1 MYNRVKLVRLIAGFL
16 VANAFVFLLSAPAA
30 LAGVMWDG
38 GGANDNI
45 DTRENWN
52 ANELPDLAGSTAELV
67 FAGNVRLTPL
77 INADV
82 RPLGLRFDS
91 LAGAF
96 VIGGTNTITT
106 GTTGTTNGNIVNDSP
121 LTQTIGAPVMMRRG
135 ALDASAGDLVIGGA
149 INVGGGSSASGRSL
163 TILGEH
169 DVFLSGP
176 IEGTGTSA
184 SAGGVITKNS
194 TGLLH
199 ISSNSPLWAGRIG
212 IDVGVLRI
220 SAPDALGDPNSRT
233 LVQGGGATGKSRL
246 ELSGGV
252 SFAPERLEL
261 TGRDIGSAPVHLSN
275 FAGNNTWT
283 GNAVL
288 RTGGAEYGFESAAGT
303 LTITGNVVNE
313 TGNATPR
320 TIRFAG
326 SGGGEFAGLFLDGT
340 GTGPLSIRK
349 EGAGTWTVT
358 NTSFGY
364 AGDTLITGGTLA
376 FAPGISIDNSPDVE
390 IAAGAVLDIAMEG
403 LDRVVGQ
410 TLTGAGTVL
419 GHVNLFGGTLVP
431 DAPALPDSAATL
443 ALGSGLT
450 LSGGTVHFD
459 LANTTTIGGG
469 VNDLIAIAGN
479 LSLSAPTSI
488 AINPL
493 SGEISNGA
501 YRLFNYSG
509 TLAGNVTNLL
519 VDFPPTRQ
527 TTAIDASTL
536 GQVNLVVSG
545 SAASLVWNG
554 DGSFN
559 LWDVGASANWL
570 NGAAFDTFFNL
581 DQVTFDDT
589 AAPTSRIVDVSS
601 TVIPRSVIVDTA
613 LAYTFTGTGKISGV
627 TGLTKNGVGKLTV
640 ATNNDNS
647 GRTTINAGTLQVG
660 AGANSGSLGSGEIV
674 NHGVL
679 IFNRSTGLVV
689 PGAIS
694 GNGSLEKQGSGTI
707 TLAANNSYTGTTTIS
722 SGTLQIGAG
731 GPTGAIGPGEVTN
744 NGLLVVDRSTDLVLP
759 NLISGS
765 GGLDKRGEGF
775 VELTGLNSY
784 SGPTTINGASSQGGL
799 VVDNLANGGLA
810 SDLGAATADAA
821 NLHIRTNGTL
831 RYVGPAAVTDR
842 LFTIGNARIDAS
854 GAGPVAFTNSGAL
867 GTSGGNRTLTLLGS
881 NTQANTLVSSIVDSG
896 PTGVTSLAKQGD
908 GTWVLSGV
916 NSFSGATTISAGVLR
931 LSSTTALGAT
941 DPLPGNTNAAGTTIV
956 GDVGG
961 SGQLVLSG
969 GITLA
974 PEPLTLQAR
983 QGPTANVPHLVNAG
997 GDNRWTGPITLTT
1010 GGFEYTLRS
1019 DAGTLMIDNVIAQS
1033 ATTLERFLNLEG
1045 SGDGVV
1051 VGAILNGGGSQIQ
1064 SLRKRGPGTWT
1075 LNGANTYLGTTTI
1088 EAGTLRISPSGSI
1101 ATNNS
1106 VTTAAGATFA
1116 VDGAATIT
1124 QLSGAGSTR
1133 VGEQAGPAALTAD
1146 RVGQALLVIGRGSRA
1161 TLNAG
1166 GGTSVVGELMIPA
1179 GGPAV
1184 PGTLDINDNKVIVNY
1199 AEFGTNPEAVL
1210 RMRIIDGRGAVG
1222 LGATWTGPGMTS
1234 GTAAADVLTEPE
1246 SRSVGY
1252 ADNAALPLGPY
1263 TVFGGEVVDES
1274 SVLIAYTRTGDANLD
1289 GIVNDDDVTIV
1300 GATYAPGV
1308 PQPAWALGDF
1318 DYNGF
1323 VDDDDVTLL
1332 GVFYDPAAEPLNEV
1346 ATTSIVRSV
1355 SAPVPEPST
1364 FMLSTLVA
1372 FTLAIA
1378 AAAQLRRCPSQLETW
1393 NPKPE
1398 TTN

>member
-1 MYNRVKLVRLIAGFL
+1 MHNRVKLARLGSGLL
-16 VANAFVFLLSAPAA
+16 VASIFLLLLWAPGAM
-30 LAGVMWDG
+30 AGVVWDG

-52 ANELPDLAGSTAELV
+52 GNELPDLAGSTAELV
-67 FAGNVRLTPL
+67 FAGNVRLTPQ
-77 INADV
+77 INADI
-82 RPLGLRFDS
+82 RPLGLRFDGS
-91 LAGAF
+91 AGPF

-121 LTQTIGAPVMMRRG
+121 LTQTIGVPIMMRRG
-135 ALDASAGDLVIGGA
+135 ALDAAAGDLVIGGT

-169 DVFLSGP
+169 DVFLNGP

-199 ISSNSPLWAGRIG
+199 ISSNSPLWTGRIG
-212 IDVGVLRI
+212 VDVGVLRI
-220 SAPDALGDPNSRT
+220 SAPDALGDPTSRT

-246 ELSGGV
+246 ELAGGV
-252 SFAPERLEL
+252 TFAPERLEL
-261 TGRDIGSAPVHLSN
+261 TGRDIGTSPVHLSN
-275 FAGNNTWT
+275 FSGNNTWT
-283 GNAVL
+283 GNAIL
-288 RTGGAEYGFESAAGT
+288 RTGGAEYGFESAAGR

-313 TGNATPR
+313 TGNATAR

-326 SGGGEFAGLFLDGT
+326 AGAGEFAGSFLDNT

-349 EGAGTWTVT
+349 EGSGTWMFT
-358 NTSFGY
+358 NPIFVY
-364 AGDTLITGGTLA
+364 AGDTLVSAGKLA
-376 FAPGISIDNSPDVE
+376 FAPGISIDNSPNVELAPGAILDV
-390 IAAGAVLDIAMEG
+390 AAEG

-410 TLTGAGTVL
+410 TLRGAGTVL

-443 ALGSGLT
+443 SLSSGLT

-459 LANTTTIGGG
+459 LAETTTIGSG
-469 VNDLIAIAGN
+469 VNDLVDVAGN

-493 SGEISNGA
+493 AGEISNGA

-509 TLAGNVTNLL
+509 TLAGNVTNLV

-536 GQVNLVVSG
+536 GQVNLLVSG

-559 LWDVGASANWL
+559 LWDVNASPNWL
-570 NGAAFDTFFNL
+570 NGAAFDTFFSL
-581 DQVTFDDT
+581 DLVTFDDT
-589 AAPTSRIVDVSS
+589 AAPTSRIVDITS
-601 TVIPRSVIVDTA
+601 TVIPRSVIVETA
-613 LAYTFTGTGKISGV
+613 LEYTFTGAGRISGV

-647 GRTTINAGTLQVG
+647 GTTTINAGTLQVG
-660 AGANSGSLGSGEIV
+660 AGSNRGSLGSGDIV
-674 NHGVL
+674 NHGIL
-679 IFNRSTGLVV
+679 IFNRSTGLTV
-689 PGAIS
+689 PGTIS
-694 GNGSLEKQGSGTI
+694 GAGSLEKQGSGTI

-731 GPTGAIGPGEVTN
+731 GPTGAIGPGEVFN

-759 NLISGS
+759 NTISGL
-765 GGLDKRGEGF
+765 GGLDKRGEGML
-775 VELTGLNSY
+775 ELAGLNSY
-784 SGPTTINGASSQGGL
+784 SGPTTINGAASLGGL

-810 SDLGAATADAA
+810 SDIGAATADAA

-854 GAGPVAFTNSGAL
+854 GAGPIAFANNGAI

-881 NTQANTLVSSIVDSG
+881 NAQANTLVSSIVDSG
-896 PTGVTSLAKQGD
+896 PAGVTSLAKQGE
-908 GTWVLSGV
+908 GTWVLSGA
-916 NSFSGATTISAGVLR
+916 NSYSGATTISAGLLR
-931 LSSTTALGAT
+931 VAAATALGAT
-941 DPLPGNTNAAGTTIV
+941 DPLPGNTNSAGTTIV

-969 GITLA
+969 GVTFA
-974 PEPLTLQAR
+974 AEPLTLEAR
-983 QGPTANVPHLVNAG
+983 QGPTAGVPHLVNAD

-1010 GGFEYTLRS
+1010 GGFEYTLRAG
-1019 DAGTLMIDNVIAQS
+1019 AGTLTIDNTITQT

-1045 SGDGVV
+1045 DGNGVV
-1051 VGAILNGGGSQIQ
+1051 NGAVLNGGGSQVQ
-1064 SLRKRGPGTWT
+1064 SLRKRGAGSWT
-1075 LNGANTYLGTTTI
+1075 LQGANTFLGTTTV
-1088 EAGTLRISPSGSI
+1088 EAGALNIGVSGSI
-1101 ATNNS
+1101 ATNNA
-1106 VTTAAGATFA
+1106 VTTAAGATLE
-1116 VDGAATIT
+1116 VDGAATVAEIT
-1124 QLSGAGSTR
+1124 GGGSTR
-1133 VGEQAGPAALTAD
+1133 IGEQGAAAIVTTD
-1146 RVGQALLVIGRGSRA
+1146 RVQQALLSIGRGSRV
-1161 TLNAG
+1161 TLNPD
-1166 GGTSVVGELMIPA
+1166 GGTSVVGQLLIPA
-1179 GGPAV
+1179 GGPAI
-1184 PGTLDINDNKVIVNY
+1184 PGTLDINNNKVIVDY
-1199 AEFGTNPEAVL
+1199 SDAEASPLGIL
-1210 RMRIIDGRGAVG
+1210 RQRIIDGRGAVG
-1222 LGATWTGPGMTS
+1222 LGATWTGPGITS
-1234 GTAAADVLTEPE
+1234 GTAAADVVGDPE

-1252 ADNAALPLGPY
+1252 AGNAELPLGPY
-1263 TVFGGEVVDES
+1263 TTFGGEAVDDT
-1274 SVLIAYTRTGDANLD
+1274 SVLIAYTRTADANLD

-1308 PQPAWALGDF
+1308 PQPSWALGDF

-1332 GVFYDPAAEPLNEV
+1332 GVFYDPDAQPLNAAPQARGTHPAASI
-1346 ATTSIVRSV
+1346 AT
-1355 SAPVPEPST
+1355 VPEPAT
-1364 FMLSTLVA
+1364 VVL
-1372 FTLAIA
+1372 A
-1378 AAAQLRRCPSQLETW
+1378 AAVALALVVAAVANSRR
-1393 NPKPE
+1393 
-1398 TTN
+1398 